1 VQQNSCQF
9 SCACLFH
16 RTPLRF
22 LVRPKQLSHGPHLAA
37 RDVALAISLPLV
49 SAPIPCRLALTGMGW
64 PRLRLHRQVALGNG
78 CAATIRDAY
87 ALKAFLLKYLYCC
100 QSLPLGRAGDHDV
113 GTTTWVSRFNDYVH
127 CLHLC
132 GRNPDGRDM
141 VALRG
146 ARTRQLLR
154 GHRVAPP
161 DARWVHIVC
170 FTGTKCDTPCSLHIS
185 RKTHRTTA
193 FESLR
198 QFLADLEGEVECLQP
213 DHSNN

>member
-1 VQQNSCQF
+1 
-9 SCACLFH
+9 
-16 RTPLRF
+16 
-22 LVRPKQLSHGPHLAA
+22 
-37 RDVALAISLPLV
+37 
-49 SAPIPCRLALTGMGW
+49 MGW

-100 QSLPLGRAGDHDV
+100 QSLPLGRAGDHDA
-113 GTTTWVSRFNDYVH
+113 TTWVSRFNDYVH

-154 GHRVAPP
+154 GHRVAPS

-170 FTGTKCDTPCSLHIS
+170 FTGTKCDTPCMTSHIEENS
-185 RKTHRTTA
+185 PNGSIRNRGPIFLQTWKARLSALNPVIRTT
-193 FESLR
+193 SPPQITR
-198 QFLADLEGEVECLQP
+198 GCCT
-213 DHSNN
+213 